1 MVAIISISS
10 ARGVRGYSA
19 QWLTGERG
27 GVEEAVGVGSRVE
40 RADAPVSPLNS
51 PPRLLDFRRNRV
63 LIDEAIVNTSSGRDC
78 SLHVWMGKMIDIA
91 EGSWWSM

>member
-1 MVAIISISS
+1 MVSISS
-10 ARGVRGYSA
+10 VRLVRCFSEEN
-19 QWLTGERG
+19 LTGESG

-63 LIDEAIVNTSSGRDC
+63 LSEDAI
-78 SLHVWMGKMIDIA
+78 L
-91 EGSWWSM
+91 